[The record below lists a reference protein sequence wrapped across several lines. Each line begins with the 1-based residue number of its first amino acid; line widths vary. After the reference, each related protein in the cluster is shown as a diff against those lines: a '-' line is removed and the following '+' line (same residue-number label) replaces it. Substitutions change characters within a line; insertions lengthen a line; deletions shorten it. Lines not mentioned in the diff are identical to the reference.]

1 MLSWLYPAER
11 VPTKQARELFHTYA
25 GQVDDQVKALHA
37 ILSDDLEAL
46 NSLIQ
51 ESIIPPIVI

>member
-1 MLSWLYPAER
+1 
-11 VPTKQARELFHTYA
+11 VPTKQARELFHTSA